1 MTSLVCFFVIYKR
14 HLSQSEEALYLL
26 YFIIQFNTFGTAT
39 IRHCIQRP
47 MIINTVKSY
56 INPRTSK
63 GGGGGSGSNGPPI
76 GFSDLKFEAFKQS
89 K

>member
-1 MTSLVCFFVIYKR
+1 MTSLVYFFVIYKR
-14 HLSQSEEALYLL
+14 HLSQSEGALYLL

-63 GGGGGSGSNGPPI
+63 GGGGGGRGQMDPP
-76 GFSDLKFEAFKQS
+76 
-89 K
+89 